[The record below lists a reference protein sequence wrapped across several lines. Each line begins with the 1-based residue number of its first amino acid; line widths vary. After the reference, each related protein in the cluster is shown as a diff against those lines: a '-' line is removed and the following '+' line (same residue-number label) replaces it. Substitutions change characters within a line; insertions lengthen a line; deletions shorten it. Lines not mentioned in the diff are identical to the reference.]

1 VKSNDVL
8 DEWAERSGAYSPDY
22 YAYYGP
28 DETSERVRALLDERV
43 NTPDPILELG
53 CSSGRH
59 LRHLQEEGY
68 DDLHGIDV
76 NADAFEVMAEEY
88 PELAHGMRFYADPIE
103 EVVPDFDDD
112 AFGAVFSVE
121 TLQHVHPENEWV
133 FDELV
138 RVADDL
144 IVTVEH
150 EGPAE
155 AEAADAADAEAADA
169 EAADGEM
176 TDAEATDSKATDAE
190 PVNYVHDEFPLYYR
204 DWNAVFTDRGCEQ
217 VAIAELDRDTL
228 RAFRPPNA

>member
-1 VKSNDVL
+1 MKSNDVL
-8 DEWAERSGAYSPDY
+8 DEWADRSGAYSPDY

-43 NTPDPILELG
+43 DTTDPVLELG

-76 NADAFEVMAEEY
+76 NADAFEVMVDEY
-88 PELAHGMRFYADPIE
+88 PELAHAMRFYADPIE
-103 EVVPDFDDD
+103 DVVPDLDDD

-150 EGPAE
+150 EGS
-155 AEAADAADAEAADA
+155 
-169 EAADGEM
+169 G
-176 TDAEATDSKATDAE
+176 DAEATDAESADAEATDAE
-190 PVNYVHDEFPLYYR
+190 SAGAEATDVEATTAESVNYVHDEFPLYYR

-217 VAIAELDRDTL
+217 VAVTELDRDTL
-228 RAFRPPNA
+228 RAFRPPSA